1 LTAEGRRFKHRDFER
16 PVPFEGVM
24 NPLLREI
31 RHNPLLWLL
40 GFVPVL
46 FAAERLKPE
55 AHTLLFVLSV
65 LAVVPL
71 AALLSHATESV
82 AARTGDAVGGLL
94 NATLGNLTE
103 LVIALTALH
112 AGQTTLVKASIAG
125 AIVTNT
131 LFMLGASFL
140 LGGLKH
146 HVQEYNRGSA
156 RLQAGLL
163 FLATVAILIP
173 SAVSKADSTAG
184 SAFTATLSV
193 GLSVLLIATYG
204 LNLLFSLKT
213 HREFFGGAEHAE
225 AGEAPWPLGLALATL
240 AGVTVLVAL
249 VSEVFVESVQ
259 QAAVA
264 FGMTPA
270 FVGFIVVALVGG
282 AAEMASAFSGARK
295 NRLDLSVGIALG
307 SASQIALF
315 VAPVLVLLSYVIG
328 PAPMDLEFWPGA
340 IIMMLIATMT
350 AALVTNS
357 GRSAWFVGVL
367 VLMVYLIFA
376 MTLYLLPPRSSGEG
390 AAPHKTT
397 QRAIQHAHGEGKFAS
412 LDTTTPERFSCCA
425 NFS

>member
-1 LTAEGRRFKHRDFER
+1 MKPLID
-16 PVPFEGVM
+16 
-24 NPLLREI
+24 LLRQ
-31 RHNPLLWLL
+31 NPILWMLI
-40 GFVPVL
+40 FVPVVL
-46 FAAERLKPE
+46 VAETIAP
-55 AHTLLFVLSV
+55 ASHTLLFVLAV
-65 LAVVPL
+65 LAIVPL

-82 AARTGDAVGGLL
+82 AAKTGDTVGGLL

-112 AGQTTLVKASIAG
+112 AGQYTLVKASIAG

-146 HVQEYNRGSA
+146 HVQEYNKSSA

-173 SAVSKADSTAG
+173 SAVSEADSTAG
-184 SAFTATLSV
+184 SAFTEMLSV
-193 GLSVLLIATYG
+193 CLSVLLIVTYG
-204 LNLLFSLKT
+204 LSLLFSLKT
-213 HREFFGGAEHAE
+213 HRELFGGAGHAE
-225 AGEAPWPLGLALATL
+225 EGDAPWPLGLALATL

-282 AAEMASAFSGARK
+282 AAEMASAFSAARK

-328 PAPMDLEFWPGA
+328 PAPMSLQFWPGA
-340 IIMMLIATMT
+340 VVMMLIATMT
-350 AALVTNS
+350 AALVTNG

-376 MTLYLLPPRSSGEG
+376 MTLYLLPPRSSNEDTV
-390 AAPHKTT
+390 PRKTT
-397 QRAIQHAHGEGKFAS
+397 ERSTHRAYDEVKFTSRDA
-412 LDTTTPERFSCCA
+412 TAPERSACCA
-425 NFS
+425 SFS